1 MKKLFL
7 VVLSLSL
14 FLTHSGVSSAQA
26 KGGYE
31 YKCGKI
37 LVDGVKIGEENYAAC
52 MSVENFNKY
61 MSARKMY
68 NAGVGL
74 TVAGGVLCAFGA
86 GMVIY
91 HHAVA
96 VPSSNPLTGPVPLH
110 GAIGYTAIGVSVPFL
125 GSGITLM
132 SIGSK
137 RMKGMCAI
145 LEASTG
151 GLALKF

>member
-1 MKKLFL
+1 MRKLVISIFSIILFL
-7 VVLSLSL
+7 LV
-14 FLTHSGVSSAQA
+14 TGKTSAQYID
-26 KGGYE
+26 KYDYRSGH
-31 YKCGKI
+31 I
-37 LVDGVKIGEENYAAC
+37 LMDGVKIGGENYAAC

-74 TVAGGVLCAFGA
+74 TVAGGVLCAFGV

-96 VPSSNPLTGPVPLH
+96 VPNTNSLTGPVPLH

-132 SIGSK
+132 SIGGK
-137 RMKGMCAI
+137 RMKGMCAT

>member
-14 FLTHSGVSSAQA
+14 FLTHSGVSSAQVRS
-26 KGGYE
+26 GYE

-37 LVDGVKIGEENYAAC
+37 LVDGEKIGEENYAAC

-96 VPSSNPLTGPVPLH
+96 VPSSNPLTGPVPIH
-110 GAIGYTAIGVSVPFL
+110 GAIGYTAMGVSVPFL

-137 RMKGMCAI
+137 RMKGMCAT

>member
-14 FLTHSGVSSAQA
+14 FLIHSGVSSAQA

-37 LVDGVKIGEENYAAC
+37 LVDGVKIGGENYAAC

-96 VPSSNPLTGPVPLH
+96 VPNCDPLTGPIPIH

-137 RMKGMCAI
+137 RMKGMCAT